1 MAHGHGHWGLGP
13 GFEPSTHD
21 ELFFQIL
28 QHTSKMLRRIG
39 FSLNTSIRRPG
50 KLKRLTMSMRC
61 YVTGDGGR

>member
-13 GFEPSTHD
+13 GFDPPRMMSIS
-21 ELFFQIL
+21 FKFSNIP
-28 QHTSKMLRRIG
+28 KMLRRIG

-50 KLKRLTMSMRC
+50 KLKQLTMSMRC